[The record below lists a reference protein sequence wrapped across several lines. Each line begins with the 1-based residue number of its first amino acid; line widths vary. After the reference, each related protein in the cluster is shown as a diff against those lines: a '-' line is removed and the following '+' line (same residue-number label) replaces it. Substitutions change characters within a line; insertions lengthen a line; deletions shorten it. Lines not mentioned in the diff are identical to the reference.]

1 MKNQADKY
9 NKMERSLKSKFLF
22 GICMAIL
29 LTTLAYMAM
38 DYYLV
43 YNRNTRMLE
52 KEIELKIAKAAKT
65 LAHPLWI
72 YDVNFIREYSRIL
85 AHDHSVVTV
94 TVYDERDK
102 ALVYLENSSVIITP
116 STLRWPLEQEILFQN
131 RSIGRL
137 AITFCNAA
145 VNQLTRQMLLSDILI
160 LFSMLL
166 TVLGT
171 TWFLLARQ
179 IFTPLTALEHT
190 LKKIS
195 AGDYSRRVSLH
206 MKGELASIADEF
218 NTMVEQVE
226 LRENKI
232 RESELKYR
240 NLVESS
246 TDIIFMTDI
255 RGELLFMNHNF
266 QKLTGYRIENF
277 IGRPFT
283 DMFPPDYIQIS
294 LTMLESGLRGITIPL
309 YEIEV
314 QKKDGTTVPM
324 ELNLTIQRD
333 INHTSFGALG
343 IARDITKRK
352 HSENE
357 LRKYEQMI
365 ASTTDLMWLIDRR
378 YIIQAVNDA
387 YAGHHNAGRD
397 QLIGLHAEKQ
407 VGRAVFE
414 KHIKP
419 HVDRCFT
426 GINVRHHSWIG
437 LPDREARY
445 MEITFHPNF
454 EPDKTVSAV
463 VISERDITERKQLE
477 TQLQQTQKMEAIG
490 TLAGGI
496 AHDFNNILG
505 SIIGYGEMM
514 EMFDVKKNTKLEDRL
529 NHILK
534 GAYRAR
540 DLVDQILTFSRHTDQ
555 QKKPLRLTP
564 ILKEALNFLRASLPA
579 TIRIDENLKCH
590 NDVVLANPTQIH
602 QVLMNLCTNASQAMA
617 ATGGTIT
624 VGLDQISYSE
634 LEPSA
639 RLDLEPGSYVR
650 VSVAD
655 QGTGINNAVIDK
667 IFDPFFTTKKPSE
680 GTGMGLA
687 VVHGIVTN
695 HNGAIEV
702 KNGGRGAT
710 FNIYFPMLDTAPEA
724 AAAETIGSLSLPTG
738 QGKILFVDD
747 EKPLVQFSKEI
758 LEYLGYEVTAKTDSI
773 RALEV
778 FQQTPD
784 LFDLVIT
791 DQTMPD
797 MTGLDLAEKILA
809 VRPDLPIVLCTGFT
823 SETTE
828 AKARESGIHTYV
840 KKPIG
845 PGQLAM
851 IVSTI
856 LNRIPA
862 QEISHGQSTDH

>member
-1 MKNQADKY
+1 
-9 NKMERSLKSKFLF
+9 
-22 GICMAIL
+22 MAML
-29 LTTLAYMAM
+29 LTTLVYMAI

-52 KEIELKIAKAAKT
+52 TEIALKIAKAAKT

-72 YDVNFIREYSRIL
+72 YDVNFIREYSKIL
-85 AHDHSVVTV
+85 THDNSVVRV
-94 TVYDERDK
+94 TVYDERNK
-102 ALVYLENSSVIITP
+102 SLVHLENIDVIITP
-116 STLRWPLEQEILFQN
+116 STLKWILHQEILFQN
-131 RSIGRL
+131 RSVGRL
-137 AITFCNAA
+137 VITFCNAE
-145 VNQLTRQMLLSDILI
+145 VNQLTRQILLSDISM

-166 TVLGT
+166 VVLAT

-195 AGDYSRRVSLH
+195 TGDYSRRVSLH
-206 MKGELASIADEF
+206 MKGELGSIADEF

-255 RGELLFMNHNF
+255 KGELLFMNHNF

-283 DMFPPDYIQIS
+283 DMLSSDDIQIS
-294 LTMLESGLRGITIPL
+294 LKMLEGGLKGIAIPL
-309 YEIEV
+309 YEIEFR
-314 QKKDGTTVPM
+314 QKDGTTVPM
-324 ELNLTIQRD
+324 ELNLTLQRD
-333 INHTSFGALG
+333 INHTPFGALG
-343 IARDITKRK
+343 IARDIAKRK
-352 HSENE
+352 HSETE

-365 ASTTDLMWLIDRR
+365 ASTTDLMWLIDRD
-378 YIIQAVNDA
+378 YTIQAVNDA
-387 YAGHHNAGRD
+387 YAKHHHADKN
-397 QLIGLHAEKQ
+397 QLIGLNAEKQ
-407 VGRAVFE
+407 VGHAIFE

-419 HVDRCFT
+419 YVDRCFT
-426 GINVRHHSWIG
+426 GNNVRHYSWIG
-437 LPDREARY
+437 LPGPEARY
-445 MEITFHPNF
+445 MEITYHPNF
-454 EPDKTVSAV
+454 EPDKTVSGV
-463 VISERDITERKQLE
+463 VISERDISERKKLE
-477 TQLQQTQKMEAIG
+477 NQLQQTQKMEAIG

-514 EMFDVKKNTKLEDRL
+514 EMFDVQKDTKSENRL

-579 TIRIDENLKCH
+579 TIRIDENLNCRD
-590 NDVVLANPTQIH
+590 DVILANPTQIH

-617 ATGGTIT
+617 DSGGTIT
-624 VGLDQISYSE
+624 VALNQINHE
-634 LEPSA
+634 KGAPST
-639 RLDLEPGSYVR
+639 RLDLDSGAYVR
-650 VSVAD
+650 ISVAD
-655 QGTGINNAVIDK
+655 KGTGIDNAIIDK
-667 IFDPFFTTKKPSE
+667 IFDPFFTTKKPDK

-695 HNGAIEV
+695 HNGIIEV
-702 KNGGRGAT
+702 ENGAEGTT
-710 FNIYFPMLDTAPEA
+710 FSVYFPLLDIAPVASETAGP
-724 AAAETIGSLSLPTG
+724 LSLPSG
-738 QGKILFVDD
+738 QGQILFIDD

-758 LEYLGYEVTAKTDSI
+758 LEYLGYTVTAKTDSI
-773 RALEV
+773 KALEA
-778 FQQTPD
+778 FKQTPD

-791 DQTMPD
+791 DQTMPN
-797 MTGLDLAEKILA
+797 MTGLDLAKKILA
-809 VRPDLPIVLCTGFT
+809 VKPDLPIVLCTGFDT
-823 SETTE
+823 ETTE
-828 AKARESGIHTYV
+828 KKALAAGIHTYI
-840 KKPIG
+840 KKPLG
-845 PGQLAM
+845 PRKLAM
-851 IVSTI
+851 VVSKI
-856 LNRIPA
+856 LNRNHPL
-862 QEISHGQSTDH
+862 EIAHGQHTDH

>member
-1 MKNQADKY
+1 MGYKSK
-9 NKMERSLKSKFLF
+9 KFKLERSLKSKFLV
-22 GICMAIL
+22 GICMAML
-29 LTTLAYMAM
+29 LTTLVYMAI

-52 KEIELKIAKAAKT
+52 TEIKLKIAKAAKT

-72 YDVNFIREYSRIL
+72 YDINFIREYSKIL
-85 AHDHSVVTV
+85 THDNSVVRV
-94 TVYDERDK
+94 TVYDERNK
-102 ALVYLENSSVIITP
+102 SLVHLENIDVIITP
-116 STLRWPLEQEILFQN
+116 STLKWTLQQEILFQN
-131 RSIGRL
+131 RSVGRL
-137 AITFCNAA
+137 VITFCNAE
-145 VNQLTRQMLLSDILI
+145 VNQLTRQILLSDISM

-166 TVLGT
+166 VVLAT

-190 LKKIS
+190 LRKIS

-206 MKGELASIADEF
+206 MKGELGSIADEF

-255 RGELLFMNHNF
+255 KGELLFMNHNF

-283 DMFPPDYIQIS
+283 DMFPSDYIQIS
-294 LTMLESGLRGITIPL
+294 LKMLEGGLKRIAIPL
-309 YEIEV
+309 YEIEFR
-314 QKKDGTTVPM
+314 QKDGTTVPM
-324 ELNLTIQRD
+324 ELNLTLQRD
-333 INHTSFGALG
+333 INHTPFGALG

-352 HSENE
+352 HSETE

-365 ASTTDLMWLIDRR
+365 ASTTDLMWLIDRD
-378 YIIQAVNDA
+378 YTIQAVNDA
-387 YAGHHNAGRD
+387 YAKHHHADKN
-397 QLIGLHAEKQ
+397 QLIGLNAEKQ
-407 VGRAVFE
+407 VGRSIFE

-419 HVDRCFT
+419 YVDRCFT
-426 GINVRHHSWIG
+426 GNNVRHYSWVG
-437 LPDREARY
+437 LPGPEAHY
-445 MEITFHPNF
+445 MEITYHPNF
-454 EPDKTVSAV
+454 EPDKTVSGV
-463 VISERDITERKQLE
+463 VISERDISERKKLE
-477 TQLQQTQKMEAIG
+477 NQLQQTQKMEAIG

-514 EMFDVKKNTKLEDRL
+514 EMFDVKKNTKIENRL

-579 TIRIDENLKCH
+579 TIRINENLKCRD
-590 NDVVLANPTQIH
+590 DVILANPTQIH

-617 ATGGTIT
+617 DSGGTIT
-624 VGLDQISYSE
+624 VALNQINHE
-634 LEPSA
+634 KLAPST
-639 RLDLEPGSYVR
+639 RLDLAPGPYVR
-650 VSVAD
+650 ISVAD
-655 QGTGINNAVIDK
+655 QGPGIDNAIIDK
-667 IFDPFFTTKKPSE
+667 IFDPFFTTKKPDK

-695 HNGAIEV
+695 HNGILEV
-702 KNGGRGAT
+702 KNGAEGTT
-710 FNIYFPMLDTAPEA
+710 FSVYFPLLDIAPVASETAGP
-724 AAAETIGSLSLPTG
+724 LSLPSG
-738 QGKILFVDD
+738 QGQILFIDD

-758 LEYLGYEVTAKTDSI
+758 LEYLGYTVTAKTDSI
-773 RALEV
+773 KALEV
-778 FQQTPD
+778 FKQTPD
-784 LFDLVIT
+784 LFDLIIT
-791 DQTMPD
+791 DQTMPN
-797 MTGLDLAEKILA
+797 MTGLDLAKKILA
-809 VRPDLPIVLCTGFT
+809 VRPDLPIVLCTGFST
-823 SETTE
+823 ETTE
-828 AKARESGIHTYV
+828 KKALAAGIHTYI
-840 KKPIG
+840 KKPLG
-845 PGQLAM
+845 PRKLAVVVNK
-851 IVSTI
+851 IV
-856 LNRIPA
+856 NRRRHPL
-862 QEISHGQSTDH
+862 EIAHGQHTDH

>member
-1 MKNQADKY
+1 
-9 NKMERSLKSKFLF
+9 
-22 GICMAIL
+22 MAIL
-29 LTTLAYMAM
+29 LTTMVYMAI
-38 DYYLV
+38 DYYVV
-43 YNRNTRMLE
+43 YNRNTRML
-52 KEIELKIAKAAKT
+52 KNEIELKIAKAAKT

-72 YDVNFIREYSRIL
+72 YDVNFIREYSKIL
-85 AHDHSVVTV
+85 THDHSVVMV
-94 TVYDERDK
+94 SVYDERNK
-102 ALVYLENSSVIITP
+102 SLIHLENPDVIITP
-116 STLRWPLEQEILFQN
+116 GTLKWNLEHEIFFQK
-131 RSIGRL
+131 RSVGRL
-137 AITFCNAA
+137 AITFCNAE
-145 VNQLTRQMLLSDILI
+145 VNQLTGQMLLSDILI

-179 IFTPLTALEHT
+179 IFTPLTALELT

-206 MKGELASIADEF
+206 MTGELASIADEF

-246 TDIIFMTDI
+246 TDIIFMTNI
-255 RGELLFMNHNF
+255 KGELLFMNHNF
-266 QKLTGYRIENF
+266 QKLTDYRIENF

-283 DMFPPDYIQIS
+283 DMFSPCYIQIS
-294 LTMLESGLRGITIPL
+294 MEMLKKGLKEITIPL
-309 YEIEV
+309 YEIEF
-314 QKKDGTTVPM
+314 QKKDATTVPM

-333 INHTSFGALG
+333 INHIPFGALG
-343 IARDITKRK
+343 IARDITKRR

-378 YIIQAVNDA
+378 YHIQAVNDA
-387 YAGHHNAGRD
+387 YAKHHNTGRD
-397 QLIGLHAEKQ
+397 QLIGLHAQKQ
-407 VGRAVFE
+407 VGRLIFE

-419 HVDRCFT
+419 YVDRCFT
-426 GINVRHHSWIG
+426 GINVRHHSWVAFAG
-437 LPDREARY
+437 RKARY

-454 EPDKTVSAV
+454 EPDKTVSAA
-463 VISERDITERKQLE
+463 VISERDITERKKLE

-529 NHILK
+529 SHILK

-555 QKKPLRLTP
+555 QKKPLQLTP

-579 TIRIDENLKCH
+579 TIRIDENLKCRK
-590 NDVVLANPTQIH
+590 DVVLANPTQIH
-602 QVLMNLCTNASQAMA
+602 QVLINLCTNASQAMA
-617 ATGGTIT
+617 AAGGTIT
-624 VGLDQISYSE
+624 VGLHQINYSE
-634 LEPSA
+634 MEPST
-639 RLDLEPGSYVR
+639 RHDLERGPYIEL
-650 VSVAD
+650 SVAD
-655 QGTGINNAVIDK
+655 QGTGIDNTVIDK

-702 KNGGRGAT
+702 KNGVNGT
-710 FNIYFPMLDTAPEA
+710 IFNIYFPLLDIAPATEETA
-724 AAAETIGSLSLPTG
+724 GQLSLPTG

-758 LEYLGYEVTAKTDSI
+758 LEYLGYEVIAKTDSI
-773 RALEV
+773 KALEA

-784 LFDLVIT
+784 FFDLVIT
-791 DQTMPD
+791 DQTMPT
-797 MTGLDLAEKILA
+797 MTGLDLAKKILTA
-809 VRPDLPIVLCTGFT
+809 RPDLPIVLCTGFST
-823 SETTE
+823 ETTE
-828 AKARESGIHTYV
+828 KKALAAGIHTYV
-840 KKPIG
+840 KKPLG
-845 PGQLAM
+845 PRKLAT
-851 IVSTI
+851 IVNKI
-856 LNRIPA
+856 LLNRTHPL
-862 QEISHGQSTDH
+862 EISHGQNTDH

>member
-1 MKNQADKY
+1 MGYRSKKY
-9 NKMERSLKSKFLF
+9 KLERSLKSKFLV
-22 GICMAIL
+22 GICMAML
-29 LTTLAYMAM
+29 LTTLVYMAI

-52 KEIELKIAKAAKT
+52 AEITLKIAKAAKT

-85 AHDHSVVTV
+85 THDNSVVRV
-94 TVYDERDK
+94 TVYDERNK
-102 ALVYLENSSVIITP
+102 SLVHLENIEVIITP
-116 STLRWPLEQEILFQN
+116 STLKWTLQQEILFQN
-131 RSIGRL
+131 QSVGRL
-137 AITFCNAA
+137 VITFCNAE
-145 VNQLTRQMLLSDILI
+145 VNQLTRQILVSDILI

-166 TVLGT
+166 VVLAT

-195 AGDYSRRVSLH
+195 TGDYSRRVSLH
-206 MKGELASIADEF
+206 MKGELGSIADEF

-255 RGELLFMNHNF
+255 KGKLLFMNHNF

-283 DMFPPDYIQIS
+283 DMLSSDDIQIS
-294 LTMLESGLRGITIPL
+294 LEMLEGGLKGISIPL
-309 YEIEV
+309 YEIEF

-324 ELNLTIQRD
+324 ELNLTLQRD
-333 INHTSFGALG
+333 INHTPFGALG
-343 IARDITKRK
+343 IARDIAKRK
-352 HSENE
+352 HSEAE

-365 ASTTDLMWLIDRR
+365 ASTTDLMWLIDRD
-378 YIIQAVNDA
+378 YIIRAVNDA
-387 YAGHHNAGRD
+387 YAKHHQAD
-397 QLIGLHAEKQ
+397 KTQLIGLNAETQ
-407 VGRAVFE
+407 VGHAIFE

-419 HVDRCFT
+419 YVDRCFT
-426 GINVRHHSWIG
+426 GINVRHHTWID
-437 LPDREARY
+437 LPGADARY
-445 MEITFHPNF
+445 MEITYHPNF
-454 EPDKTVSAV
+454 EPDKTVSGV
-463 VISERDITERKQLE
+463 VISERDISERKKLE

-514 EMFDVKKNTKLEDRL
+514 EMFDVKKNTKLENRL

-579 TIRIDENLKCH
+579 TIRINENLKCRD
-590 NDVVLANPTQIH
+590 DVVLANPTQIH
-602 QVLMNLCTNASQAMA
+602 QVLMNLCTNASQSM
-617 ATGGTIT
+617 TDSGGTIT
-624 VGLDQISYSE
+624 VSLNQLRNEVLVPPTGLD
-634 LEPSA
+634 
-639 RLDLEPGSYVR
+639 LDSGPYIR
-650 VSVAD
+650 ISVAD
-655 QGTGINNAVIDK
+655 QGTGIDNAIIDK
-667 IFDPFFTTKKPSE
+667 IFDPFFTTKKPDK

-695 HNGAIEV
+695 HNGVIEV
-702 KNGGRGAT
+702 KNGAKGTT
-710 FNIYFPMLDTAPEA
+710 FNVYLPLLDIAPVAVETAGP
-724 AAAETIGSLSLPTG
+724 LSLPRG
-738 QGKILFVDD
+738 QGNILFIDD

-758 LEYLGYEVTAKTDSI
+758 LEYLGYTVTAKTDSI
-773 RALEV
+773 KALEV
-778 FQQTPD
+778 FKQTPD

-791 DQTMPD
+791 DQTMPN
-797 MTGLDLAEKILA
+797 MTGLDLATKILA
-809 VRPDLPIVLCTGFT
+809 VRPDLPIVLCTGFGT
-823 SETTE
+823 ETTE
-828 AKARESGIHTYV
+828 EKARTAGIHTYI
-840 KKPIG
+840 KKPLG
-845 PGQLAM
+845 PRKLAR
-851 IVSTI
+851 VVDKI
-856 LNRIPA
+856 LNPNHPL
-862 QEISHGQSTDH
+862 EVVHGQRTDY